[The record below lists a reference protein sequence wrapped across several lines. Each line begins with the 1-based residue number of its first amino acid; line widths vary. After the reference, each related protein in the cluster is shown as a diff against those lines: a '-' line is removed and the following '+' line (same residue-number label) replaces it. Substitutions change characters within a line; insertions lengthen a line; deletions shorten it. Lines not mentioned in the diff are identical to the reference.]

1 MITVRYHNI
10 SLNFNSLEKAIE
22 FILKYCME

>member
-10 SLNFNSLEKAIE
+10 TLTFNTMEKAIE